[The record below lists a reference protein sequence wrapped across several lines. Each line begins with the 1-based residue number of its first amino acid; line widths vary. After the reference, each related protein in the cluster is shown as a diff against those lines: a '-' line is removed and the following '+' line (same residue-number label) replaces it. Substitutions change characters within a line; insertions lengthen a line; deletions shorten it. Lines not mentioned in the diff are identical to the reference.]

1 MDIGQV
7 VSAELTRRLATVGG
21 VRLRDL
27 VGDVQ
32 LLVRRF
38 HRELRV
44 RQLNVRYGRGQL
56 LQRVLLADLKFDR
69 TGAAAGRVGRELRVG
84 DRLPLAVQDLKAEA
98 AALEAPARVV
108 RVD

>member
-7 VSAELTRRLATVGG
+7 FSAELTRRLATVGG
-21 VRLRDL
+21 VRLRHL

-44 RQLNVRYGRGQL
+44 RQLDVRYRRGQL

-69 TGAAAGRVGRELRVG
+69 TDAAAGRVGRELRVG
-84 DRLPLAVQDLKAEA
+84 DDLALGVDDLKGEA
-98 AALEAPARVV
+98 AALEAAARV
-108 RVD
+108 